1 MTSSQQKPT
10 TGGLIFLHAVPA
22 ALCPHVRWSLENVM
36 RAPVSLSWAAQS
48 ARPGSQRAELEWAG
62 EPGTAA
68 VLASALRQL
77 KTLHFEI
84 TERASAQSSSLR
96 YMHTP
101 ELGICVLPTVIQGN
115 FTVTEDR
122 IRYAFETA
130 NGDYSELYR
139 QFSLALGQ
147 DWDQELEPLRVGSGH
162 SNIQRISRRPTA

>member
-1 MTSSQQKPT
+1 MRTPV
-10 TGGLIFLHAVPA
+10 GLT
-22 ALCPHVRWSLENVM
+22 WS
-36 RAPVSLSWAAQS
+36 AQS
-48 ARPGSQRAELEWAG
+48 TKPGTQRADLEWVG
-62 EPGTAA
+62 ESGTAA

-77 KTLHFEI
+77 KDLHFEI
-84 TERASAQSSSLR
+84 TERASASSSSLR

-101 ELGICVLPTVIQGN
+101 ELGICVLPTDVQGN

-130 NGDYSELYR
+130 NGDYTELYR

-162 SNIQRISRRPTA
+162 SNIQRISRR